1 MTDHDDDE
9 ATAVSEPKTV
19 EVATEEAKKEPET
32 VESDAEEIDESDAVD
47 VAGKDEPAKDEAL
60 EEEALEEE
68 AESVDLE
75 SPSKKPPFEWSRIFA
90 YIVLPVLV
98 LVVALAAACPK
109 YVDTS
114 VRDAD
119 AAGAQAVR
127 AAKDTTVA
135 ILSYKPDTVEKQL
148 TDARGLLTGDFLE
161 SYTELTTKL
170 VIPGAKQQQISATAN
185 VPQAA
190 LVSADREHAVT
201 LVFVNQTVTIGASP
215 PSETAS
221 AVRVTLDKVN
231 GKWLIAKF
239 DPV

>member
-47 VAGKDEPAKDEAL
+47 VAGKDEPAK
-60 EEEALEEE
+60 EEALEEE
-68 AESVDLE
+68 AESEDLE

-98 LVVALAAACPK
+98 LVVALAAACLK

-190 LVSADREHAVT
+190 LVSADLEHAVT